1 MHSDANAV
9 RKKKKKDLRDI
20 TYNVILIIPVDYHH
34 IITQFPK
41 IPKVCEAC

>member
-9 RKKKKKDLRDI
+9 KKNVRDI
-20 TYNVILIIPVDYHH
+20 TYNVILIILVDYH
-34 IITQFPK
+34 IITQFPM